1 MNKQEAITL
10 LQEHGHKMTKRRE
23 DILNFFAQEDK
34 YYTAKDL
41 YQYMESIYPG
51 ISFDTVY
58 RNLHLYHDL
67 GILESTELNA
77 EKHFRMNCGSHHHHH
92 FICNTCGKTKK
103 INICPMDDV
112 VHLLSTYKIDGH
124 KFEVYGFCPTCQPA

>member
-51 ISFDTVY
+51 IPY
-58 RNLHLYHDL
+58 
-67 GILESTELNA
+67 
-77 EKHFRMNCGSHHHHH
+77 
-92 FICNTCGKTKK
+92 
-103 INICPMDDV
+103 
-112 VHLLSTYKIDGH
+112 LS
-124 KFEVYGFCPTCQPA
+124 